1 MALHP
6 GLWTMNSGPQPF
18 PSESIYHCR
27 YLSTPVL
34 LAFLGHGS
42 AQKCY
47 SKRHTQETEDTGCC
61 PSFWEAGPAW
71 PLSSDP
77 TKEYLGGKQ

>member
-27 YLSTPVL
+27 YFSTPVL

-42 AQKCY
+42 AQQ
-47 SKRHTQETEDTGCC
+47 QEAYPGDRGHWVL
-61 PSFWEAGPAW
+61 PLHLGAW
-71 PLSSDP
+71 PSMASL
-77 TKEYLGGKQ
+77 K